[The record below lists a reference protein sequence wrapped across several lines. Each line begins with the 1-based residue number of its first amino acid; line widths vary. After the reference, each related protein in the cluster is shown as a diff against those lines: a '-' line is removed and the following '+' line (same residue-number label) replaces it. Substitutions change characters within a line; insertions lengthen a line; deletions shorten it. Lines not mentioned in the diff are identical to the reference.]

1 MQIKNTEGLSVSQI
15 KSIVQD
21 NGRFVYFP
29 YTISLVLVTFKRPS
43 SIYLIRPGEMSIKYS
58 YKHVLVN
65 GVLGWWSIPW
75 GPIHTIGC
83 LVSQIGGGKDVT
95 NEVMSELIQND
106 PEANTTTYNI
116 NGVMSSSTG
125 AQQENQ
131 STYNIPR

>member
-15 KSIVQD
+15 KSIVEN

-29 YTISLVLVTFKRPS
+29 YTISLVLVTFKKAS

-65 GVLGWWSIPW
+65 GVLGWWGFPW
-75 GPIHTIGC
+75 GPIYTLGS
-83 LVSQIGGGKDVT
+83 LFTQIGGGKNVT

-116 NGVMSSSTG
+116 NGVVSSNAGT
-125 AQQENQ
+125 QQEN